1 MPFTDKTK
9 TDKQSKLLRTK
20 SKEELKAMLRKASLR
35 AHISMA
41 ALPPTGIMGG
51 LGLKEAAVVGLA
63 YHSTPAAIVVA
74 VGTVAVMV
82 GVTIFMVK
90 AINREEKILDALKTL

>member
-1 MPFTDKTK
+1 
-9 TDKQSKLLRTK
+9 
-20 SKEELKAMLRKASLR
+20 MLRKASLR

-51 LGLKEAAVVGLA
+51 LGLKGAAVVGLA
-63 YHSTPAAIVVA
+63 YHSTPAATVIA
-74 VGTVAVMV
+74 AGIVAVMT

-90 AINREEKILDALKTL
+90 AVNREEKILDALKTL